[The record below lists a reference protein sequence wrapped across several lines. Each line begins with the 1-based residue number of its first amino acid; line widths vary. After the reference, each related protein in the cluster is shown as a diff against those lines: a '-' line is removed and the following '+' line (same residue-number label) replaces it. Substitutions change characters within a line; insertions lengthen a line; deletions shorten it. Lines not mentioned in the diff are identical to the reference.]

1 MVFLALNFFHAL
13 AVHYCVANA
22 MKGATKAMSTMNKM
36 VRMYTRTDS
45 YSLMSKMKKTVKAY
59 PGKTINKVVITV
71 STYFNDAQRQ
81 ATKDVGWI
89 AGLDVPRIII
99 DPTAAALSY
108 GLNNNEGIIDVFDL
122 GGGTFHVTILEIS
135 NVVCSLNET

>member
-1 MVFLALNFFHAL
+1 
-13 AVHYCVANA
+13 
-22 MKGATKAMSTMNKM
+22 M

-71 STYFNDAQRQ
+71 LTYFNDAQRQ

-108 GLNNNEGIIDVFDL
+108 GLN
-122 GGGTFHVTILEIS
+122 
-135 NVVCSLNET
+135 